1 MTIQQNTLRND
12 KKQKGKVSS
21 QVESKRLWEDA
32 HLLTYVEVFAPQPSK

>member
-12 KKQKGKVSS
+12 KKQKGKASG

-32 HLLTYVEVFAPQPSK
+32 HLPTDVEVFAPQPSK